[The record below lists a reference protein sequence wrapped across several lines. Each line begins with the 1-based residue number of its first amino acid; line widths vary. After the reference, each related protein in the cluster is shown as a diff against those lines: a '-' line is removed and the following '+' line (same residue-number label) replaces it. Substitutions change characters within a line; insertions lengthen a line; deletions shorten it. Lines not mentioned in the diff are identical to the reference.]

1 MNTKHKIVK
10 LPTLK
15 KKLSDL
21 RKQGKKIV
29 FTNGCFDIVHYG
41 HISYLET
48 SKKKDRILVLGL
60 NSDLSVKKLKGPG
73 RPIIS
78 QDKRAGLLAAMECV
92 DFVVV
97 FNEETP
103 LKLISSI
110 KPDVLIKGADYK
122 DKVVVGSDVVKE
134 NGGKVEF
141 IKFLKNC
148 SSTNI
153 IEEIVNRCKK

>member
-15 KKLSDL
+15 KKLAVL

-48 SKKKDRILVLGL
+48 AKKNDRILVLGL
-60 NSDLSVKKLKGPG
+60 NSDSSVKSLKGPE

-78 QDKRAGLLAAMECV
+78 QDKRAGLLAALECV
-92 DFVVV
+92 DFVVL
-97 FNEETP
+97 FNEDTP
-103 LKLISSI
+103 LKLISRI

-141 IKFLKNC
+141 IKFVRNC

-153 IEEIVNRCKK
+153 IEEILKRCKK

>member
-1 MNTKHKIVK
+1 MNTKHKIIK

-15 KKLSDL
+15 KKLSGF
-21 RKQGKKIV
+21 RKQGKKIA

-48 SKKKDRILVLGL
+48 AKKKDRILVLGL
-60 NSDLSVKKLKGPG
+60 NSDLSVKKLKGPR

-78 QDKRAGLLAAMECV
+78 QDNRAALLAAMECV
-92 DFVVV
+92 DFVVL

-103 LKLISSI
+103 LKLISSL
-110 KPDVLIKGADYK
+110 KPDVLVKGADYK
-122 DKVVVGSDVVKE
+122 DKVVVGSDIVKE

-141 IKFLKNC
+141 IKFIKNC

-153 IEEIVNRCKK
+153 VEKIIKQCEK

>member
-1 MNTKHKIVK
+1 MNTKHKIIK
-10 LPTLK
+10 LPALK
-15 KKLSDL
+15 KKLSGF
-21 RKQGKKIV
+21 RKQGKKIA

-48 SKKKDRILVLGL
+48 AKKKDRILVLGL
-60 NSDLSVKKLKGPG
+60 NSDLSVKKLKGPR

-78 QDKRAGLLAAMECV
+78 QDNRAALLAAMECV
-92 DFVVV
+92 DFVVL

-103 LKLISSI
+103 LKLISSL
-110 KPDVLIKGADYK
+110 KPDVLVKGADYK
-122 DKVVVGSDVVKE
+122 DKVVVGSDIVKE

-141 IKFLKNC
+141 IKFIKNC

-153 IEEIVNRCKK
+153 IEKIIKQCEK

>member
-1 MNTKHKIVK
+1 MNTKHKIIK

-15 KKLSDL
+15 KKLSGF
-21 RKQGKKIV
+21 RKQGKKIA

-48 SKKKDRILVLGL
+48 AKKKDRILVLGL
-60 NSDLSVKKLKGPG
+60 NSDLSVKKLKGSR

-78 QDKRAGLLAAMECV
+78 QDNRAALLAAMECV
-92 DFVVV
+92 DFVVL

-103 LKLISSI
+103 LKLISSL
-110 KPDVLIKGADYK
+110 KPDVLVKGADYK
-122 DKVVVGSDVVKE
+122 DKVVVGSDIVKE

-141 IKFLKNC
+141 IKFYNKN
-148 SSTNI
+148 
-153 IEEIVNRCKK
+153 R